1 MSAVSGLTA
10 KQAWTAQ
17 HIGRC
22 PGCGAWM
29 VLTER
34 HGGKR
39 PAICVHLTPKSAT
52 TRREVA

>member
-22 PGCGAWM
+22 SNCGAWM
-29 VLTER
+29 VFTTR
-34 HGGKR
+34 HGGQR
-39 PAICVHLTPKSAT
+39 PICVHLTPKSAT
-52 TRREVA
+52 KGQAA